1 MGANT
6 TDHIYVNVDKL
17 HLYLH
22 LFFGLDSYSYNL
34 AQYPVL
40 SITHNYLDVGLFLS
54 GVFTIQNIFVK
65 NLKASADHMLSTS
78 WILNNF

>member
-40 SITHNYLDVGLFLS
+40 SITHNYLEYRSHTDMIWVRERRMFKTH
-54 GVFTIQNIFVK
+54 VV
-65 NLKASADHMLSTS
+65 
-78 WILNNF
+78 W